1 MNEFPRTTV
10 GGVSLPRMLMGTNW
24 MLGWSHTSASADEM
38 IRRRYQSVEAFKP
51 VLEAYLRHRVDAIM
65 APFDGPSQHL
75 LEAIRDTEQK
85 LGRHIIL
92 IDTPTINVD
101 DNPQARQEAQ
111 AKIQESARRGA
122 TFCLLHHSCAEQL
135 VDKNKGVIRRL
146 DDFTK
151 MIRDAGMI
159 TGLSAHM
166 PELIVYSD
174 QNGYDV
180 ETYIQIFNCMG
191 FLMQVE
197 IETVASIIHHAKKPV
212 MTIKSMAAGRCTPYV
227 GLTFSWNAIRPQDMV
242 TLGAFSPQEV
252 EEDVEISLAAIEH
265 RFPDLEKRSSTNQNQ
280 AAYGSEAQL
289 DKGRSFGSSLFSFLL
304 LLGAIPSALG
314 IGFVHHVADARQQHD
329 GALDLVGAAHVHPAA
344 LLLNQVGGQQGLHV
358 VVRLAG
364 GAKPARIHQLGHRL
378 GPP

>member
-51 VLEAYLRHRVDAIM
+51 VLEAYLRHGVDAIM

-85 LGRHIIL
+85 LGRGIIL
-92 IDTPTINVD
+92 VDTPTINVD

-146 DDFTK
+146 DDYTK

-159 TGLSAHM
+159 PGLSAHM

-227 GLTFSWNAIRPQDMV
+227 GLTFSWNAIRGQDMV
-242 TLGAFSPQEV
+242 TVGAFSPQEV

-265 RFPDLEKRSSTNQNQ
+265 RFPDLEKRSSPNQNQ
-280 AAYGSEAQL
+280 AA
-289 DKGRSFGSSLFSFLL
+289 FG
-304 LLGAIPSALG
+304 
-314 IGFVHHVADARQQHD
+314 
-329 GALDLVGAAHVHPAA
+329 
-344 LLLNQVGGQQGLHV
+344 
-358 VVRLAG
+358 
-364 GAKPARIHQLGHRL
+364 
-378 GPP
+378 